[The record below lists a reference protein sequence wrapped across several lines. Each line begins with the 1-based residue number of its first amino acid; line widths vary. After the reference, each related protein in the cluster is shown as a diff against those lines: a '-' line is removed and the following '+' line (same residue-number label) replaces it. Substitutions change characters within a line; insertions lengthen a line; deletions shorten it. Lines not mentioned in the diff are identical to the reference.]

1 MRKTLLLTL
10 LLSLILSVPAQAQRP
25 SGIALEDVGKLT
37 VLQDDTPFLRSP
49 GGQVLGRLSKGDV
62 LHWAFSTQ
70 NLGQTWYAAW
80 SPQLDTGHIRTDLV
94 QAGLFTPAPIEHPV
108 QATLHWQPGEEQPRQ
123 QSIGAGE
130 ALTALVDRINQA
142 TSLPRD
148 SVCMEGYA
156 WLVID
161 TAEGQQHRV
170 DVAGDNC
177 PMIAINGQAYDLRT
191 PEEIAN
197 GQRNAGGGPYI
208 DDLVYALF
216 DEMLAY
222 R

>member
-25 SGIALEDVGKLT
+25 SGIAPEDVGKLT

-70 NLGQTWYAAW
+70 HLGQTWYAAW

-108 QATLHWQPGEEQPRQ
+108 RQRCTGNPGKSSHANR
-123 QSIGAGE
+123 
-130 ALTALVDRINQA
+130 ALAQGR
-142 TSLPRD
+142 R
-148 SVCMEGYA
+148 
-156 WLVID
+156 
-161 TAEGQQHRV
+161 
-170 DVAGDNC
+170 
-177 PMIAINGQAYDLRT
+177 
-191 PEEIAN
+191 
-197 GQRNAGGGPYI
+197 
-208 DDLVYALF
+208 
-216 DEMLAY
+216 
-222 R
+222 